1 MKKVKRI
8 LALAGAMLLFALY
21 ASTLIFAFI
30 DSDVSL
36 TFLRASI
43 ACTIILPVLIYAY
56 ILVYRVTRRDTD
68 INSEDQDDQ
77 NSPKYIHI
85 FGSLFSLFFCSN
97 TPAAILAAGNLSFP
111 CYCSPLQYLLQ
122 HLLISLFIPTLLLY
136 GAMSA
141 FMTAFVPYIFV
152 SATFMNSP
160 PDDFSSDICN
170 INRKM
175 CTTCGRNLKK
185 TL

>member
-36 TFLRASI
+36 TFLI

-68 INSEDQDDQ
+68 INSEDQGDQ
-77 NSPKYIHI
+77 NSPK
-85 FGSLFSLFFCSN
+85 
-97 TPAAILAAGNLSFP
+97 
-111 CYCSPLQYLLQ
+111 
-122 HLLISLFIPTLLLY
+122 
-136 GAMSA
+136 
-141 FMTAFVPYIFV
+141 
-152 SATFMNSP
+152 
-160 PDDFSSDICN
+160 
-170 INRKM
+170 
-175 CTTCGRNLKK
+175 
-185 TL
+185 

>member
-56 ILVYRVTRRDTD
+56 ILVTRRDTD

-77 NSPKYIHI
+77 NSPK
-85 FGSLFSLFFCSN
+85 
-97 TPAAILAAGNLSFP
+97 
-111 CYCSPLQYLLQ
+111 
-122 HLLISLFIPTLLLY
+122 
-136 GAMSA
+136 
-141 FMTAFVPYIFV
+141 
-152 SATFMNSP
+152 
-160 PDDFSSDICN
+160 
-170 INRKM
+170 
-175 CTTCGRNLKK
+175 
-185 TL
+185 

>member
-56 ILVYRVTRRDTD
+56 ILGEFFISVLLVL
-68 INSEDQDDQ
+68 
-77 NSPKYIHI
+77 P
-85 FGSLFSLFFCSN
+85 LFNARTYS
-97 TPAAILAAGNLSFP
+97 I
-111 CYCSPLQYLLQ
+111 
-122 HLLISLFIPTLLLY
+122 
-136 GAMSA
+136 
-141 FMTAFVPYIFV
+141 
-152 SATFMNSP
+152 
-160 PDDFSSDICN
+160 
-170 INRKM
+170 
-175 CTTCGRNLKK
+175 
-185 TL
+185 

>member
-43 ACTIILPVLIYAY
+43 ACTIILPVLI
-56 ILVYRVTRRDTD
+56 LVYRVTRRDTD

-77 NSPKYIHI
+77 NSPK
-85 FGSLFSLFFCSN
+85 
-97 TPAAILAAGNLSFP
+97 
-111 CYCSPLQYLLQ
+111 
-122 HLLISLFIPTLLLY
+122 
-136 GAMSA
+136 
-141 FMTAFVPYIFV
+141 
-152 SATFMNSP
+152 
-160 PDDFSSDICN
+160 
-170 INRKM
+170 
-175 CTTCGRNLKK
+175 
-185 TL
+185 

>member
-30 DSDVSL
+30 DSAVSL

-56 ILVYRVTRRDTD
+56 VLVYRVTKRDTD

-77 NSPKYIHI
+77 N
-85 FGSLFSLFFCSN
+85 
-97 TPAAILAAGNLSFP
+97 
-111 CYCSPLQYLLQ
+111 
-122 HLLISLFIPTLLLY
+122 
-136 GAMSA
+136 
-141 FMTAFVPYIFV
+141 
-152 SATFMNSP
+152 
-160 PDDFSSDICN
+160 
-170 INRKM
+170 
-175 CTTCGRNLKK
+175 NLK
-185 TL
+185 

>member
-56 ILVYRVTRRDTD
+56 ILVYRVTRRATA
-68 INSEDQDDQ
+68 INPEDQDDQ
-77 NSPKYIHI
+77 NSPK
-85 FGSLFSLFFCSN
+85 
-97 TPAAILAAGNLSFP
+97 
-111 CYCSPLQYLLQ
+111 
-122 HLLISLFIPTLLLY
+122 
-136 GAMSA
+136 
-141 FMTAFVPYIFV
+141 
-152 SATFMNSP
+152 
-160 PDDFSSDICN
+160 
-170 INRKM
+170 
-175 CTTCGRNLKK
+175 
-185 TL
+185 

>member
-43 ACTIILPVLIYAY
+43 ACTIIL
-56 ILVYRVTRRDTD
+56 VYRVTRRDTD

-77 NSPKYIHI
+77 NSPK
-85 FGSLFSLFFCSN
+85 
-97 TPAAILAAGNLSFP
+97 
-111 CYCSPLQYLLQ
+111 
-122 HLLISLFIPTLLLY
+122 
-136 GAMSA
+136 
-141 FMTAFVPYIFV
+141 
-152 SATFMNSP
+152 
-160 PDDFSSDICN
+160 
-170 INRKM
+170 
-175 CTTCGRNLKK
+175 
-185 TL
+185 

>member
-30 DSDVSL
+30 DSAVSL

-68 INSEDQDDQ
+68 INSEDRDDQ
-77 NSPKYIHI
+77 NS
-85 FGSLFSLFFCSN
+85 
-97 TPAAILAAGNLSFP
+97 
-111 CYCSPLQYLLQ
+111 
-122 HLLISLFIPTLLLY
+122 
-136 GAMSA
+136 
-141 FMTAFVPYIFV
+141 
-152 SATFMNSP
+152 
-160 PDDFSSDICN
+160 
-170 INRKM
+170 
-175 CTTCGRNLKK
+175 LK
-185 TL
+185 

>member
-43 ACTIILPVLIYAY
+43 ACTIILPAY

-77 NSPKYIHI
+77 NSPK
-85 FGSLFSLFFCSN
+85 
-97 TPAAILAAGNLSFP
+97 
-111 CYCSPLQYLLQ
+111 
-122 HLLISLFIPTLLLY
+122 
-136 GAMSA
+136 
-141 FMTAFVPYIFV
+141 
-152 SATFMNSP
+152 
-160 PDDFSSDICN
+160 
-170 INRKM
+170 
-175 CTTCGRNLKK
+175 
-185 TL
+185 